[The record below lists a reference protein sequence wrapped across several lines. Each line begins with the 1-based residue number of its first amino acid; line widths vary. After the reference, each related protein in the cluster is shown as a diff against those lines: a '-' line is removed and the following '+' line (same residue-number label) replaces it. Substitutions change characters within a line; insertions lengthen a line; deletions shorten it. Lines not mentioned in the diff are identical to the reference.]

1 MISQAGARQSG
12 AEGFGEVMSSLSR
25 LRLDHLAAPL
35 ARAVDSYL
43 ADHARQLRALS
54 RPEPLTAAEEAAL
67 ASVGVGRGAG
77 EPDLGPVMGVAV
89 RLAAIQAGAIPLK
102 AAAAR
107 LGVNDSRLRQRIKA
121 RTLYAL
127 RQPGGRGWMVPA
139 FQFLGDA
146 ELPGLAQVLP
156 VIREDIHPVELES
169 FLTTPQPDLEDADGA
184 AMRPVDWLAQGR
196 DPGAVRALA
205 TGI

>member
-1 MISQAGARQSG
+1 MISHAGTSQSG

-25 LRLDHLAAPL
+25 LRLDHLAGPL

-77 EPDLGPVMGVAV
+77 EPDLAPVMGVAV
-89 RLAAIQAGAIPLK
+89 RLAAIQAGAISLK
-102 AAAAR
+102 EAAAR

-127 RQPGGRGWMVPA
+127 RQPGERGWMVPA
-139 FQFLGDA
+139 FQFLGAA
-146 ELPGLAQVLP
+146 ELLGLAQVLP
-156 VIREDIHPVELES
+156 AIRVDIHPVELES
-169 FLTTPQPDLEDADGA
+169 FLTTPQPDLEDADGE

-196 DPGAVRALA
+196 DPVAVRALA
-205 TGI
+205 VEI